1 MSSPKNISNSFMKL
15 NQEEIKIKPILRKKT
30 NYNSNCK
37 NENMLNKIKRRKR
50 KSKTLRL
57 GGGIIKEITL
67 TQQESKN
74 KNTKISTK
82 HSTSKTLY
90 QKNSVYEKKNN
101 LSNKTVSKFKQLRT
115 QNKES
120 KKSLEI
126 FNTLKLINNEQSK
139 PNLKIIENELL
150 VKIQQ
155 MKNNF
160 ENESLKS
167 LQQPEKEIHLN
178 HSLKT
183 IHNFDISNDFS
194 SHCHSH
200 VPTLTKKIIEKSNSL
215 ASNFQKKKWNITD
228 DNEKDDSNII
238 LVNSNSPKNKAKTVI
253 MRKIDRDQLQNELNS
268 QFLNMTDYNIQYKN
282 DLELIKKKEEK
293 IRNIRRIKQLYDSFD
308 DDESE
313 KDDDFYGRILS
324 PNSKTIIILDLCL
337 FLSCFYCMFYI
348 PLRMAKSE
356 CFCQRENISYKTILY
371 IIDFIYILDLCLS
384 CFRGYYNP
392 QLKLVKNNS
401 KIFMHYL
408 KSDLFYDFLSAIPF
422 IGTSNFICA
431 KYMEVSNCRKY
442 DMPNSLIALVI
453 MTNLKILK
461 VFKIRNKK
469 KNVTFNYFFNLFS
482 ENYSLE
488 KTIDNTFDF
497 IFCLLGFHFFVC
509 LNIFLSNQTY
519 PNWIIYLNLE
529 DNQLIY
535 IYISSCYSLIETL
548 TTVGYGDVV
557 CQCLAERILQII
569 ILGVGVIAYSYI
581 ISAFG
586 NLIKNESQSSIKYNN
601 NMKILEEIRIDYPKM
616 TYKLYNKIYNHIES
630 KSVSGKKIDT
640 TALISS
646 LPFNLKNTLLL
657 IMYRNI
663 IKNFKIFKKCQN
675 SNFIIEI
682 LSKFVPATSKK
693 NDFLLYEGEMIEEI
707 VFVKDGRLSLDAAID
722 MGDQEVSISKYFQ
735 VNFQGITSA
744 KENKKYEEN
753 NNGNNSRMLHS
764 TKAKDFDNAKFILN
778 NAVKKQVNYLMNEAC
793 EEPSI
798 LDKTKLDKRKSISN
812 INKISNNLDIFTHE
826 PVKNEEGN
834 YKYIKVID
842 IRKNENFGGLYMFLR
857 RPSPLSLRV
866 RSKIAELY
874 LLSKKD
880 IFSIS
885 KLYRNIWGK
894 IYKKD
899 FHNMISIKH
908 QTFKILN
915 KYIEM
920 NGFGKVQPNDNSRYF
935 ALDDYSNEFSHS
947 NKNLL
952 FDNQK
957 AKNLIISN
965 VYQEKKSTKKLIS
978 VKSSK
983 FKNSTHIS
991 SKSQNFPVFNKISQK
1006 SIENNNMINSQ
1017 IIQLKSSEFNKVLE
1031 INKMNNLTT
1040 NIKNVNKIKNN
1051 PSQNTIKI
1059 IEQKKSQKKIE
1070 SENNYND
1077 LVKETES
1084 LQQEPLNN
1092 IFFKIKAK
1100 QIKEE
1105 TKKSK
1110 KKEKRKKLFSLGKK
1124 TAKLFKNRNF
1134 TIIFENNT
1142 NNYYEVKSNNDK
1154 LSSKTINQYKESEG
1168 FRSFVSMVN
1177 NNIFLEGI
1185 SQLQTEEEKSF
1196 SHFDKTKIS
1205 PENVIS
1211 FSYQSLY
1218 KNINAFSN
1226 LKYSKNAIY
1235 EEKTLSYLNKL
1246 IQKNIEDTKNN
1257 NVSVRPINSSFINNS
1272 YSNMKSMSNIIRN
1285 NSTISLSGTSSSIKR
1300 YEEFFS
1306 SKDKNIS
1313 VNKSRNLSIRKS
1325 GNNNSVNKN
1334 GVKSHLFQQNN
1345 RQNNLLDIKFNRS
1358 KQQNKKSKL
1367 HKSENSFLMNI
1378 NLKNENENAEG
1389 RGKSKLKLR
1398 LLKNEFQI
1406 TRSLSPSKRVR
1417 RESCVYPVIKI
1428 GIESIDNKLK
1438 DKKLLVSTGI
1448 NKEIAYSFQENKKK
1462 LKKKKRNTVASNN
1475 NTIKEIEKVFF
1486 GHNLAHNP
1494 QAISPRKSTREKR
1507 KSKQKD
1513 LKADINNIRKKSY
1526 NKSMNTIMNDY
1537 EIKRDNKINNLYDD
1551 NYLAKEPNDEECIII

>member
-1 MSSPKNISNSFMKL
+1 MSSPKNTSNFFMKL
-15 NQEEIKIKPILRKKT
+15 NQEEMKIKPILRRKT
-30 NYNSNCK
+30 NYNSNCNK
-37 NENMLNKIKRRKR
+37 EKMLNNIKRLRR
-50 KSKTLRL
+50 KSKSISMGEGQIQELILR
-57 GGGIIKEITL
+57 
-67 TQQESKN
+67 QQDSKN
-74 KNTKISTK
+74 KNTKPRTK
-82 HSTSKTLY
+82 HSTSKTLS
-90 QKNSVYEKKNN
+90 QKNFVYKKKN
-101 LSNKTVSKFKQLRT
+101 LSNKTVDHYRNVRA

-126 FNTLKLINNEQSK
+126 NNTLKLINIEKSK
-139 PNLKIIENELL
+139 PNLKKIENEIL

-160 ENESLKS
+160 ENDSLIS
-167 LQQPEKEIHLN
+167 PQPEKEIPLCDT
-178 HSLKT
+178 LKT
-183 IHNFDISNDFS
+183 NRNFDISNDFS
-194 SHCHSH
+194 PHTNSR
-200 VPTLTKKIIEKSNSL
+200 VPTLTKKIIEKRNSL
-215 ASNFQKKKWNITD
+215 ASNFQKKEMKITN
-228 DNEKDDSNII
+228 DNEKDNSNII
-238 LVNSNSPKNKAKTVI
+238 LVNSISPKNKAKTVI
-253 MRKIDRDQLQNELNS
+253 MRKIDSAQLQNEINS
-268 QFLNMTDYNIQYKN
+268 QFLNLTDYNIQCQN
-282 DLELIKKKEEK
+282 DQDLIPKKEEK
-293 IRNIRRIKQLYDSFD
+293 IRNIRRVKQLYDSFD

-313 KDDDFYGRILS
+313 KDDDFYGNILS
-324 PNSKTIIILDLCL
+324 PNSKIIITLDLCL
-337 FLSCFYCMFYI
+337 VLSCFYCMFYI
-348 PLRMAKSE
+348 PLRMAKLE
-356 CFCQRENISYKTILY
+356 CFCQRESISNIIILY

-392 QLKLVKNNS
+392 QLKLVRNNM
-401 KIFMHYL
+401 KIFKHYL
-408 KSDLFYDFLSAIPF
+408 QSDLLYDFLSAIPF
-422 IGTSNFICA
+422 ISTSSFICT
-431 KYMEVSNCRKY
+431 KYEEANSCHKY
-442 DMPNSLIALVI
+442 YMPNSLIALVI
-453 MTNLKILK
+453 MTNFKALK

-469 KNVTFNYFFNLFS
+469 KNVTYNYFFNLFS
-482 ENYSLE
+482 ENFSLE
-488 KTIDNTFDF
+488 KTIDNSFDF
-497 IFCLLGFHFFVC
+497 IFCFLGFHFFVC

-519 PNWIIYLNLE
+519 PNWIINLNLE
-529 DNQLIY
+529 DKDLFN

-569 ILGVGVIAYSYI
+569 ILGVGVIAYSYL

-586 NLIKNESQSSIKYNN
+586 NIIKNESQSSIKYNN

-616 TYKLYNKIYNHIES
+616 TYKLYKKIYNHIES
-630 KSVSGKKIDT
+630 KSVSEKKIDS
-640 TALISS
+640 TALVNS

-657 IMYRNI
+657 VMYRNI
-663 IKNFKIFKKCQN
+663 IKNFKIFKKCDN

-682 LSKFVPATSKK
+682 LSKFVPSTSKK
-693 NDFLLYEGEMIEEI
+693 NDFLLFEGEMIEEI

-722 MGDQEVSISKYFQ
+722 MEDQETSISKYFQ

-744 KENKKYEEN
+744 KEIKKYEEN
-753 NNGNNSRMLHS
+753 NNGNNSKMIGS
-764 TKAKDFDNAKFILN
+764 SQTKDFDKAKFILN

-798 LDKTKLDKRKSISN
+798 MDKTKLDKRKSIPN
-812 INKISNNLDIFTHE
+812 VNKISNNSDIFNHE

-857 RPSPLSLRV
+857 RPSPLSVRV
-866 RSKIAELY
+866 RSKIADLY
-874 LLSKKD
+874 LLPKKD

-920 NGFGKVQPNDNSRYF
+920 NGFIKVQPNDNSKYF
-935 ALDDYSNEFSHS
+935 ALDDNSNEYKHS

-952 FDNQK
+952 FDNQNV
-957 AKNLIISN
+957 KNLIIPN
-965 VYQEKKSTKKLIS
+965 IYNEKKSSKKLLS

-983 FKNSTHIS
+983 FKNNHIS
-991 SKSQNFPVFNKISQK
+991 SKSQNFPVFSKISQK
-1006 SIENNNMINSQ
+1006 SIENNNLNNSQ

-1031 INKMNNLTT
+1031 NKKMNNLT
-1040 NIKNVNKIKNN
+1040 NFLNMNIKNN

-1077 LVKETES
+1077 LVKDTES
-1084 LQQEPLNN
+1084 LQQDPLNQ

-1110 KKEKRKKLFSLGKK
+1110 KKEKRKKIFSLGKK

-1142 NNYYEVKSNNDK
+1142 NNYYDVKSNNDK
-1154 LSSKTINQYKESEG
+1154 LSSKTINQYKETEG

-1185 SQLQTEEEKSF
+1185 TQLPTEEEKSF

-1205 PENVIS
+1205 TENVIS

-1246 IQKNIEDTKNN
+1246 IQKNIEDPKN
-1257 NVSVRPINSSFINNS
+1257 NVSIRTIISSYRNNS
-1272 YSNMKSMSNIIRN
+1272 YSYSNMGGLSNVVRN

-1300 YEEFFS
+1300 YEEFFG

-1313 VNKSRNLSIRKS
+1313 INKSRNLSISKS
-1325 GNNNSVNKN
+1325 GNNNSVNKS
-1334 GVKSHLFQQNN
+1334 GVKSHLLQQNN
-1345 RQNNLLDIKFNRS
+1345 RPSNLLDIKFNRS

-1367 HKSENSFLMNI
+1367 DKSEDSFLMNI
-1378 NLKNENENAEG
+1378 NLKTENENPEG
-1389 RGKSKLKLR
+1389 KGKTKLKLR
-1398 LLKNEFQI
+1398 LSKNESQFTKTI
-1406 TRSLSPSKRVR
+1406 SPRKRVR
-1417 RESCVYPVIKI
+1417 RESCVYPIIKI

-1438 DKKLLVSTGI
+1438 DKKLLVNTDI
-1448 NKEIAYSFQENKKK
+1448 NKEIENSFKGNKKK
-1462 LKKKKRNTVASNN
+1462 LKKIKKTTVASKN
-1475 NTIKEIEKVFF
+1475 NTIKKIEKVFF
-1486 GHNLAHNP
+1486 GHNHAHKP
-1494 QAISPRKSTREKR
+1494 ETISPRKFTRERR
-1507 KSKQKD
+1507 KSKQKE
-1513 LKADINNIRKKSY
+1513 LKADINHFRKKSN

-1537 EIKRDNKINNLYDD
+1537 EIKRVNKINNLYDD
-1551 NYLAKEPNDEECIII
+1551 NYLAKEQNDEECIII